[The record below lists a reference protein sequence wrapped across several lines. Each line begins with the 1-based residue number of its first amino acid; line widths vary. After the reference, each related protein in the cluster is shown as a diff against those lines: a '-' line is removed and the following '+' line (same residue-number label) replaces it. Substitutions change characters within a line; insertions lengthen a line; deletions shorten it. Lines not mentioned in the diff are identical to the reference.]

1 VLRSEGVEFEVR
13 DLFCESWSAG
23 RLRPFFGTAPV
34 PDWFN
39 LSAPAVKSGGID
51 IHACSEHQALTMMRE
66 HPLLIRRPLMEL
78 GEVRQAG
85 FIPGPVTQALGLVME
100 PEQDLQ
106 SCPMDKPQPECG
118 APA

>member
-1 VLRSEGVEFEVR
+1 MQPLTLSSIA
-13 DLFCESWSAG
+13 LG
-23 RLRPFFGTAPV
+23 RTRHQGMLGSTTA
-34 PDWFN
+34 
-39 LSAPAVKSGGID
+39 LSRTAQPIPAVRTTR
-51 IHACSEHQALTMMRE
+51 AMMRE